1 MAPPPPYRHGPPVH
15 RRLPTTGAAV
25 DVPLVDQD
33 GHELDLG
40 TRVNASPEERHGAC
54 FTHAWKL
61 SDRARHHCTL
71 LLNAMGKAG
80 FTNYGTEFW
89 HFSTA
94 HHYDALMRQQ
104 PHARYGSI
112 ELA

>member
-1 MAPPPPYRHGPPVH
+1 MDVAP
-15 RRLPTTGAAV
+15 
-25 DVPLVDQD
+25 VDQD
-33 GHELDLG
+33 DHELGLG
-40 TRVNASPEERHGAC
+40 TRVNASPEQRHGAC
-54 FTHAWKL
+54 FTNAPNL

-80 FTNYGTEFW
+80 FTNYGTELW
-89 HFSTA
+89 HFSA
-94 HHYDALMRQQ
+94 ADHYDALMRQQ

>member
-1 MAPPPPYRHGPPVH
+1 M
-15 RRLPTTGAAV
+15 

-54 FTHAWKL
+54 FTHAPNL
-61 SDRARHHCTL
+61 GNRARHHCTL

-89 HFSTA
+89 HFSA
-94 HHYDALMRQQ
+94 EDH
-104 PHARYGSI
+104 
-112 ELA
+112 

>member
-1 MAPPPPYRHGPPVH
+1 M
-15 RRLPTTGAAV
+15 
-25 DVPLVDQD
+25 DVTLVDQD

-54 FTHAWKL
+54 FTHAPNL
-61 SDRARHHCTL
+61 GDRARHHCTL

-80 FTNYGTEFW
+80 FTNYGTEFG
-89 HFSTA
+89 HFSA
-94 HHYDALMRQQ
+94 ADHYDALMRQQ